1 MQNFKLNIYILDTL
15 LCNTQVGDSA
25 PKEKKKRASTTT
37 KEIIISAN
45 KRENAILQTNL
56 FVSKLPPM
64 KLVRRLFIDFYS
76 G

>member
-1 MQNFKLNIYILDTL
+1 MQNFKLRIYILDTL
-15 LCNTQVGDSA
+15 ICNTKVGDFA
-25 PKEKKKRASTTT
+25 PKEKKKRATATTNEV
-37 KEIIISAN
+37 KISAN

-76 G
+76 K